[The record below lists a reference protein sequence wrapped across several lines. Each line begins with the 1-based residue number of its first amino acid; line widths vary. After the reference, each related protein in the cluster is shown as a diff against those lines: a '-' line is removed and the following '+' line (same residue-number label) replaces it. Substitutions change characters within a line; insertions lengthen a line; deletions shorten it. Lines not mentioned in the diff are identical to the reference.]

1 MMLRRYAGIIVGILI
16 VLLSVDVGWRV
27 YNRMFS
33 SVEETVTVESP
44 EDLFHPSRY
53 AMLRPGISTEISLS
67 DGQSFPVSTNSYGMR
82 NAAVEQQKPEGITRI
97 AVLGNSIAFGWGLP
111 VEQAFPQQLENILN
125 QESEQK
131 KFEVLNFGAP
141 EFTTFHGL
149 HQYQELVQNFQPDIL
164 IVAFGL
170 YDFLP
175 TRVPEAERY
184 AVMERY
190 ASILNDTTVISRLAR
205 FSTVMNRINEG
216 RKARTLEEMEK
227 ELRVMAYRGEW
238 TVRGTPDQFQENL
251 KRIVQ
256 SQKTQGGET
265 ILVHGNLLNFESQ
278 SALETLAQEM
288 EVPLLDLRKL
298 FKDLGGADERRLIT
312 QLNLK
317 PTRYE
322 TVSGDAKSRALF
334 RLYASEGQ
342 AVETPVYITSDSGI
356 FHSGEAPYTRMYDD
370 GTHGD
375 EKRGDNVWSLEVT
388 LDTPQQFNYGFVDA
402 GTAQQNNPQKPVY
415 FYHFEPAPFEGAF
428 YWASPV
434 FLFGQ
439 PPFAHFLQSGELP
452 LPNELGH
459 QAIAERLAYLVRNPH
474 STAPRG

>member
-1 MMLRRYAGIIVGILI
+1 M
-16 VLLSVDVGWRV
+16 
-27 YNRMFS
+27 
-33 SVEETVTVESP
+33 
-44 EDLFHPSRY
+44 
-53 AMLRPGISTEISLS
+53 
-67 DGQSFPVSTNSYGMR
+67 
-82 NAAVEQQKPEGITRI
+82 
-97 AVLGNSIAFGWGLP
+97 
-111 VEQAFPQQLENILN
+111 EQAFPQQLENILN

-216 RKARTLEEMEK
+216 RKARTLEEME
-227 ELRVMAYRGEW
+227 ELRVMAYRGSGRCGHSGSVSGESEEDRAKSKN
-238 TVRGTPDQFQENL
+238 TGR
-251 KRIVQ
+251 
-256 SQKTQGGET
+256 ET

-278 SALETLAQEM
+278 SATETLAQEM

-474 STAPRG
+474 STAPRGWTMQEDSLARFCLIHQPMP